1 MARKES
7 FDKTA
12 LRLILGT
19 PFRNA
24 EFYRV
29 IQSTGIGEYVR
40 VKDGKVVEF
49 TREPHD
55 DNPPAVRVYK
65 DKVRRVE
72 TDMELRGIVVLDGTF
87 IEYYGTDK
95 GWQKFKSEWYAT

>member
-1 MARKES
+1 MARKEA

-12 LRLILGT
+12 LRMLLGT
-19 PFRNA
+19 PFKNA

-55 DNPPAVRVYK
+55 DNPPADRLYK
-65 DKVRRVE
+65 NNAKRVE
-72 TDMELRGIVVLDGTF
+72 NDMELRGVVTLDGTP
-87 IEYYGTDK
+87 IEYYGTEK
-95 GWQKFKSEWYAT
+95 GWQKFKSEWTGT